1 MLGTRRKVCDLA
13 LQKLEFYYFTLKASK
28 LAIINKERQRTGEKL
43 GIRVG
48 QRTKDTIILDNLKH
62 K

>member
-1 MLGTRRKVCDLA
+1 VISLSK
-13 LQKLEFYYFTLKASK
+13 KLEFYYFTPTASK
-28 LAIINKERQRTGEKL
+28 LATINKERQRMGEKL
-43 GIRVG
+43 GIHVG